1 MYRWG
6 KRLKEN
12 AEGSE
17 KLQQEMKKVLSRNRC
32 KNCLVAIAG
41 EDKFLCTSNL
51 HNCVHFPSSSHKA
64 RCTSGKGRLIPSCRS
79 FPHPLRLKILTV
91 SWVPKSQ
98 IKRNIVSGQ
107 HTVLCIQCLKK
118 FNITGRSC

>member
-17 KLQQEMKKVLSRNRC
+17 KLQEMKKVLSRNRS

-41 EDKFLCTSNL
+41 EDKMLWIPKL
-51 HNCVHFPSSSHKA
+51 HDCVHFPSSIHKA
-64 RCTSGKGRLIPSCRS
+64 WCRSGKGRLIPSCRS
-79 FPHPLRLKILTV
+79 FPYPLRLKKILTM

-98 IKRNIVSGQ
+98 IKSNTVSGQ
-107 HTVLCIQCLKK
+107 HTVS
-118 FNITGRSC
+118 NV